1 MARARTAAAPG
12 RGRRAAG
19 RRGAGRREAGR
30 GGWLT
35 GADRP
40 ALLLLAA
47 WLAYRLFPYV
57 PVLDWQKYWRALRP
71 VLLDPL
77 PHGSDPV
84 RWCLLWL
91 LCCLLVEAVA
101 GAARTVRLFP
111 TLAGAVFAARLV
123 IADTALSSGEVA
135 GACVAYVFWLLLFR
149 RAPARNAI
157 LAVLLAALIV
167 SGAAPRGWGWLA
179 VADKFFVY
187 GGLIWLLVRAGLRL
201 TLATGATAVLVGALA
216 AAHGPLRAAALG
228 DAGVAV
234 GVGALFWAAAFSR
247 PRRSRP

>member
-1 MARARTAAAPG
+1 MARAKTAAAPG
-12 RGRRAAG
+12 RGRRAAA
-19 RRGAGRREAGR
+19 RHAAGR
-30 GGWLT
+30 GGWLA

-71 VLLDPL
+71 VLIDPL

-91 LCCLLVEAVA
+91 LCCLLVEAAA

-111 TLAGAVFAARLV
+111 MFAGAVFAARLV
-123 IADTALSSGEVA
+123 IAEDVLSSGEVA
-135 GACVAYVFWLLLFR
+135 GACVAYVLWLLLFR
-149 RAPARNAI
+149 RAPARHAI
-157 LAVLLAALIV
+157 LAVLLAALILA
-167 SGAAPRGWGWLA
+167 GGAPRGWGWLA
-179 VADKFFVY
+179 VVDKGFVY
-187 GGLIWLLVRAGLRL
+187 GGLIWLLARAGLRL
-201 TLATGATAVLVGALA
+201 ALATGATALLVGLLA
-216 AAHGPLRAAALG
+216 AAHGPLRATAFA

-234 GVGALFWAAAFSR
+234 AVGALFWVAAFSR
-247 PRRSRP
+247 LRRSRP